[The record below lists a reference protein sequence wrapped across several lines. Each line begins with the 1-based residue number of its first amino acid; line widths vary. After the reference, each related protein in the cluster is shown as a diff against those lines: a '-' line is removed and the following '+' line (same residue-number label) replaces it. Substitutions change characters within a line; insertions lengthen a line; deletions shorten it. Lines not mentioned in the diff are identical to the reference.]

1 MEAFGVVVLM
11 VVVGLAIAAGYS
23 LSQRREANEAW
34 REAARR
40 RNLLFHPG
48 DLFTQPE
55 LAGTLEGHH
64 LSVTVVTHGR
74 DSARK
79 YTRYR
84 VEYREPLPAG
94 LRISKEPTGLLAGVR
109 RAFAGADIHVGDP
122 EFDDTLRVVGSDV
135 PLIRAFLTLPRRLLL
150 LRVHD
155 RYPTIEIDDEQIS
168 WDVRDVELNPDLIV
182 ATVDRLIETATGLSP
197 GPSEQP
203 FESDTQGGGLDPGPA
218 EPGDSA
224 HHIHSP
230 SRVGDHPTFDA
241 AALLSDLRDPDRPIQ
256 PETPAAVVADDD
268 VQPANTPLLDTAA
281 DGTAAPDEPAGE
293 PEPSRDDGATVAA
306 VCATLFDRSG
316 TSLEVPQAFAE
327 RYRGRHVRW
336 LGRLTSVTRYPFDRI
351 FGSEPGCR
359 AVFTVHRTGP
369 SFGPRDVRVVL
380 QLPDGQEL
388 ALRSSVG
395 AGFEFEGRLIGYDR
409 FMQTLFVAGGRI
421 LASPASGTAVG

>member
-23 LSQRREANEAW
+23 LSQRRETNEAW

-55 LAGTLEGHH
+55 LAGTLEGHQV
-64 LSVTVVTHGR
+64 SVTVVTHGR

-109 RAFAGADIHVGDP
+109 RAFAGEDIHVGDP

-224 HHIHSP
+224 HHIHLP

-241 AALLSDLRDPDRPIQ
+241 AALLSDLRDPDRPIE

-281 DGTAAPDEPAGE
+281 DGTAAPDEPAEE